1 MLQLDDRRYSGVTRM
16 AETSV
21 ANIRYNLRFVWLIC
35 LVAAMG
41 GLLFGYDW
49 IVVGGAKLFY
59 EAYFDLNTESLQGWG
74 ASSALV
80 GCLFGAVLCG
90 ILSDRFGRKR
100 LLICAGLLF
109 SVSAVGTAAAVTFT
123 HYTIFRIVG
132 GVGIG
137 LASNLSP
144 MYIAEISPAKLRGRL
159 VSINQLTIVI
169 GVLLA
174 QVVNWLISLY
184 DPAELPANATFAQ
197 ILATWN
203 GQTGWRWMFAAE
215 AVPALAFFGLMF
227 LVPESP
233 RWLIK
238 NGKAALAESIL
249 SRVGGPEHARLE
261 AEDIKRTLAAEE
273 IARVNFRDLLEP
285 KLLKVVVIGVA
296 LAVYQQWCG
305 INVIFYYAEDIFQA
319 AGYDV
324 KGMMFSIVITGLV
337 NLVFTFVAIGTVD
350 RFGRKILM
358 LIGSA
363 GLTVTYGL
371 VGLSFHLEKTGFL
384 VVFLTVTAIAFYSL
398 SLAPIVWVLLSE
410 IFPNRIRGAAMSIAV
425 FSLWVGCF
433 TLTYSFPTLNRGLG
447 SASAFWL
454 YGLICAAGFTFVLL
468 VLPETKGKS
477 LEDIERELVD

>member
-1 MLQLDDRRYSGVTRM
+1 MGDASTD
-16 AETSV
+16 SV
-21 ANIRYNLRFVWLIC
+21 RYNMAFVWLIC

-49 IVVGGAKLFY
+49 VVVGGAKLFY
-59 EAYFDLNTESLQGWG
+59 EAYFDLDTESLQGWG
-74 ASSALV
+74 ASSALI
-80 GCLFGAVLCG
+80 GCLIGAILSG
-90 ILSDRFGRKR
+90 ALSDRFGRKR

-109 SVSAVGTAAAVTFT
+109 SVSAIGTAMAWTFSW
-123 HYTIFRIVG
+123 YTLFRIIG

-144 MYIAEISPAKLRGRL
+144 MYIAEISPAKLRGRF

-174 QVVNWLISLY
+174 QVANWLISLY
-184 DPAELPANATFAQ
+184 DPADLPPDPTFAQ

-215 AVPALAFFGLMF
+215 AIPALTFFGLMF
-227 LVPESP
+227 VVPESP

-238 NGKAALAESIL
+238 NGKSALAESIL

-261 AEDIKRTLAAEE
+261 MLDIQKTLASEE
-273 IARVNFRDLLEP
+273 IARVNYRDLFEP
-285 KLLKVVVIGVA
+285 RLLKVILIGVT

-319 AGYDV
+319 AGYNV
-324 KGMMFSIVITGLV
+324 KGVMLNIVITGVVMLF
-337 NLVFTFVAIGTVD
+337 FTFVAIGTVD
-350 RFGRKILM
+350 KFGRKILM

-363 GLTVTYGL
+363 GLTATYGL
-371 VGLSFHLEKTGFL
+371 LGLSFQCDRTGSL
-384 VVFLTVTAIAFYSL
+384 VVLLTVTAVAFYSF

-425 FSLWVGCF
+425 FALWVGCF
-433 TLTYSFPTLNRGLG
+433 TLSYSFPGLNRGLG
-447 SASAFWL
+447 SAWTFWL

>member
-1 MLQLDDRRYSGVTRM
+1 MEKT
-16 AETSV
+16 
-21 ANIRYNLRFVWLIC
+21 RYNMAFMWLIC

-49 IVVGGAKLFY
+49 VVVGGAKVFY
-59 EAYFDLNTESLQGWG
+59 EAYFNLESESLQGWG

-80 GCLFGAVLCG
+80 GCLLGAILSG
-90 ILSDRFGRKR
+90 ALSDRFGRKR

-109 SVSAVGTAAAVTFT
+109 SVSAVGTAMAWTFFW
-123 HYTIFRIVG
+123 YTFFRILG

-144 MYIAEISPAKLRGRL
+144 MYIAEISPAKLRGRF

-174 QVVNWLISLY
+174 QIVNWLISLY
-184 DPAELPANATFAQ
+184 DPAELPLNPTFEQ

-203 GQTGWRWMFAAE
+203 GKIGWRWMFAAE
-215 AVPALAFFGLMF
+215 AIPALAFFGLMF
-227 LVPESP
+227 FVPESP

-238 NGKAALAESIL
+238 NGKNALAESIL
-249 SRVGGPEHARLE
+249 SRVGGAEHAR
-261 AEDIKRTLAAEE
+261 AEMMNIQQTLAAEE
-273 IARVNFRDLLEP
+273 ISRVNFRDLLEP
-285 KLLKVVVIGVA
+285 RLIKVALIGIT

-305 INVIFYYAEDIFQA
+305 INVIFYYAEEIFQA
-319 AGYDV
+319 AGYNV
-324 KGMMFSIVITGLV
+324 KGIMFNIIITGIV
-337 NLVFTFVAIGTVD
+337 NLFFTFVAIGTVD
-350 RFGRKILM
+350 KFGRKILM

-363 GLTVTYGL
+363 GLAGTYGL
-371 VGLSFHLEKTGFL
+371 LGLSFHMEKTGFL
-384 VVFLTVTAIAFYSL
+384 VVFLTVTAIAFYAF

-425 FSLWVGCF
+425 FSLWIGCF
-433 TLTYSFPTLNRGLG
+433 TLSYSFPTLNRSLG
-447 SASAFWL
+447 SAKTFWL

>member
-1 MLQLDDRRYSGVTRM
+1 MGN
-16 AETSV
+16 TSEDSV
-21 ANIRYNLRFVWLIC
+21 RYNMAFVWLIC

-49 IVVGGAKLFY
+49 VVVGGAKMFY
-59 EAYFDLNTESLQGWG
+59 EAYFNLESESLQGWG
-74 ASSALV
+74 ASSALI
-80 GCLFGAVLCG
+80 GCLMGAILSG
-90 ILSDRFGRKR
+90 ALSDRFGRKR

-109 SVSAVGTAAAVTFT
+109 SVSAIGTAMAWTFSW
-123 HYTIFRIVG
+123 YTFFRIIG

-137 LASNLSP
+137 VASNLSP
-144 MYIAEISPAKLRGRL
+144 MYIAEISPAKLRGRF

-184 DPAELPANATFAQ
+184 DPADLPLNPTFAQ

-227 LVPESP
+227 FVPESP

-238 NGKAALAESIL
+238 NGKNALAESIL
-249 SRVGGPEHARLE
+249 SRVGGPEYARTE
-261 AEDIKRTLAAEE
+261 IADIQQTLAAAE

-285 KLLKVVVIGVA
+285 RLLKVILIGVT

-319 AGYDV
+319 AGYNV
-324 KGMMFSIVITGLV
+324 KGVMLNIVITGVVMLF
-337 NLVFTFVAIGTVD
+337 FTFVAIGTVD
-350 RFGRKILM
+350 KFGRKILM

-363 GLTVTYGL
+363 GLTATYVL
-371 VGLSFHLEKTGFL
+371 LGLSFHLNKTGFL
-384 VVFLTVTAIAFYSL
+384 VVFLTVTAIAFYSF

-433 TLTYSFPTLNRGLG
+433 TLSYSFPTLNRSLG
-447 SASAFWL
+447 SARTFWL
-454 YGLICAAGFTFVLL
+454 YGLICAVGFTFVLL

>member
-1 MLQLDDRRYSGVTRM
+1 MEKASTNHTQ
-16 AETSV
+16 
-21 ANIRYNLRFVWLIC
+21 YNLRFVWSIC

-49 IVVGGAKLFY
+49 VVVGGAKLFY
-59 EAYFDLNTESLQGWG
+59 EAYFNLETESLQGWG
-74 ASSALV
+74 ASSALI
-80 GCLFGAVLCG
+80 GCLLGA
-90 ILSDRFGRKR
+90 ILSGAMSDRFGRKR
-100 LLICAGLLF
+100 LLLCSGLLF
-109 SVSAVGTAAAVTFT
+109 SVSAIGTAMAWTFSW
-123 HYTIFRIVG
+123 YTVFRIVG

-144 MYIAEISPAKLRGRL
+144 MYIAEISPAKWRGRF
-159 VSINQLTIVI
+159 VSVNQLTIVI

-174 QVVNWLISLY
+174 QVANWLISLC
-184 DPAELPANATFAQ
+184 DPAELPLNPTFEQ

-203 GQTGWRWMFAAE
+203 GQSGWRWMFAAE
-215 AVPALAFFGLMF
+215 AVPALAFFVLM
-227 LVPESP
+227 LTVPESP

-238 NGKAALAESIL
+238 NGKNDLAESVL
-249 SRVGGPEHARLE
+249 LRVGGPEYARVEML
-261 AEDIKRTLAAEE
+261 DIQQTLAAEE

-285 KLLKVVVIGVA
+285 RLFKVILIGITLA
-296 LAVYQQWCG
+296 LYQQWCG

-319 AGYDV
+319 AGYNV
-324 KGMMFSIVITGLV
+324 KGVMLNIVITGAVMLF
-337 NLVFTFVAIGTVD
+337 FTFVAIGTVD
-350 RFGRKILM
+350 KFGRKILM

-363 GLTVTYGL
+363 GLTVTYAL
-371 VGLSFHLEKTGFL
+371 VGISFYLDKTGFV
-384 VVFLTVTAIAFYSL
+384 VVFLTVTAIAFYSF

-433 TLTYSFPTLNRGLG
+433 TLSYSFPALNRTMG
-447 SASAFWL
+447 SASTFWL

-477 LEDIERELVD
+477 LEDIERDLVD

>member
-1 MLQLDDRRYSGVTRM
+1 MENIS
-16 AETSV
+16 
-21 ANIRYNLRFVWLIC
+21 ANHTRYNLRFLWSIC

-49 IVVGGAKLFY
+49 VVVGGAKLFY
-59 EAYFDLNTESLQGWG
+59 EAYFNLETESLQGWG
-74 ASSALV
+74 ASSALI
-80 GCLFGAVLCG
+80 GCLLGAIISG
-90 ILSDRFGRKR
+90 ALSDRFGRKR
-100 LLICAGLLF
+100 LLICSGLLF
-109 SVSAVGTAAAVTFT
+109 TVSAIGTAMAWSFSWYTF
-123 HYTIFRIVG
+123 FRIIG

-144 MYIAEISPAKLRGRL
+144 MYIAEISPARLRGRF

-174 QVVNWLISLY
+174 QVVNWMISLH
-184 DPAELPANATFAQ
+184 DPADLPLNPTFQQ

-215 AVPALAFFGLMF
+215 AIPALAFFALM
-227 LVPESP
+227 LTVPESP

-238 NGKAALAESIL
+238 NGKNALAESIL
-249 SRVGGPEHARLE
+249 SRVGGPEYARIEIL
-261 AEDIKRTLAAEE
+261 DIQQTLAAEE

-285 KLLKVVVIGVA
+285 RLFKVILIGVT
-296 LAVYQQWCG
+296 LAVFQQWCG

-319 AGYDV
+319 AGYNV
-324 KGMMFSIVITGLV
+324 KGVMLNIVITGVVMLF
-337 NLVFTFVAIGTVD
+337 FTFVAIGTVD
-350 RFGRKILM
+350 KFGRKILM
-358 LIGSA
+358 LIGAA
-363 GLTVTYGL
+363 GLTLTYGL
-371 VGLSFHLEKTGFL
+371 VGLSFHLDKTGFV
-384 VVFLTVTAIAFYSL
+384 VVFLTITAIAFYSF

-433 TLTYSFPTLNRGLG
+433 TLSYSFPSLNRSLG
-447 SASAFWL
+447 SAKTFWL
-454 YGLICAAGFTFVLL
+454 YGLICAAGFIFVLL

-477 LEDIERELVD
+477 LEDIERDLVD

>member
-1 MLQLDDRRYSGVTRM
+1 MEDVSTGHTRC
-16 AETSV
+16 
-21 ANIRYNLRFVWLIC
+21 NLAFVWSIC

-49 IVVGGAKLFY
+49 VVVGGAKLFY
-59 EAYFDLNTESLQGWG
+59 EAYFDLETESLQGWG
-74 ASSALV
+74 ASSALI
-80 GCLFGAVLCG
+80 GCLLGAILSGV
-90 ILSDRFGRKR
+90 LSDRFGRKR
-100 LLICAGLLF
+100 LLICSGLLF
-109 SVSAVGTAAAVTFT
+109 SISATGTAIAWTFSW
-123 HYTIFRIVG
+123 YTLFRIIG

-144 MYIAEISPAKLRGRL
+144 MYIAEISPARWRGRF

-174 QVVNWLISLY
+174 QVINWIISLH
-184 DPAELPANATFAQ
+184 DPAELPLNPTFEQ

-203 GQTGWRWMFAAE
+203 GQSGWRWMFAAE
-215 AVPALAFFGLMF
+215 AIPALAFFVLM
-227 LVPESP
+227 LTVPESP

-238 NGKAALAESIL
+238 NGQDTLAEAIL
-249 SRVGGPEHARLE
+249 TRVGGPEYARLE
-261 AEDIKRTLAAEE
+261 MLDIRQTLAAEE
-273 IARVNFRDLLEP
+273 IARVNFRDLLESR
-285 KLLKVVVIGVA
+285 LFKVILIGVT

-319 AGYDV
+319 AGYNV
-324 KGMMFSIVITGLV
+324 KGVMLNIVITGAVMLF
-337 NLVFTFVAIGTVD
+337 FTFVAIGTVD
-350 RFGRKILM
+350 KFGRKILM
-358 LIGSA
+358 LIGSV

-371 VGLSFHLEKTGFL
+371 VGMSFHLDKTGFL
-384 VVFLTVTAIAFYSL
+384 VVFLTVTAIAFYSF

-425 FSLWVGCF
+425 FSLWAGCF
-433 TLTYSFPTLNRGLG
+433 TLSYSFPSLHGRLG
-447 SASAFWL
+447 SARTFWL
-454 YGLICAAGFTFVLL
+454 YGLICAAGFVFVLL

>member
-1 MLQLDDRRYSGVTRM
+1 MEDVSTNDT
-16 AETSV
+16 
-21 ANIRYNLRFVWLIC
+21 RYNLAFVWLIC

-49 IVVGGAKLFY
+49 VVVGGAKLFY
-59 EAYFDLNTESLQGWG
+59 EAYFNLDSESLQGWG
-74 ASSALV
+74 ASSALI
-80 GCLFGAVLCG
+80 GCLLGAILSG
-90 ILSDRFGRKR
+90 ALSDRFGRKR

-109 SVSAVGTAAAVTFT
+109 SVSALGTSLAWTFSW
-123 HYTIFRIVG
+123 YTFFRIIG

-144 MYIAEISPAKLRGRL
+144 MYIAEISPARLRGRF

-184 DPAELPANATFAQ
+184 DPADLPLDPSFAQ

-227 LVPESP
+227 IVPESP

-238 NGKAALAESIL
+238 NGKNALAESVL
-249 SRVGGPEHARLE
+249 SRVGGPQYAR
-261 AEDIKRTLAAEE
+261 AEIADIRQTLAAEE

-285 KLLKVVVIGVA
+285 RLLKVILIGVTLA
-296 LAVYQQWCG
+296 LYQQWCG

-319 AGYDV
+319 AGYNV
-324 KGMMFSIVITGLV
+324 KGVMLNIVITGVVMLF
-337 NLVFTFVAIGTVD
+337 FTFVAIGTVD
-350 RFGRKILM
+350 KFGRKILM

-363 GLTVTYGL
+363 GLAGTYGL
-371 VGLSFHLEKTGFL
+371 VGLSFHLDKTGFI
-384 VVFLTVTAIAFYSL
+384 VVFLTVTAIAFYSF

-433 TLTYSFPTLNRGLG
+433 TLSYSFPTLNRSLG
-447 SASAFWL
+447 SAWTFWL
-454 YGLICAAGFTFVLL
+454 YGLICAAGFVFVFL

-477 LEDIERELVD
+477 LEDIERDLVD

>member
-1 MLQLDDRRYSGVTRM
+1 MGN
-16 AETSV
+16 TSEDSV
-21 ANIRYNLRFVWLIC
+21 RYNMAFVWLIC

-49 IVVGGAKLFY
+49 VVVGGAKMFY
-59 EAYFDLNTESLQGWG
+59 EAYFNLESESLQGWG
-74 ASSALV
+74 ASSALI
-80 GCLFGAVLCG
+80 GCLMGAILSG
-90 ILSDRFGRKR
+90 ALSDRFGRKR

-109 SVSAVGTAAAVTFT
+109 SVSAIGTAMAWTFSW
-123 HYTIFRIVG
+123 YTFFRIIG

-137 LASNLSP
+137 VASNLSP
-144 MYIAEISPAKLRGRL
+144 MYIAEISPAKLRGRF

-184 DPAELPANATFAQ
+184 DPADLPLNPTFAQ

-227 LVPESP
+227 FVPESP

-238 NGKAALAESIL
+238 NGKNTLAESIL
-249 SRVGGPEHARLE
+249 SRVGGPEYARTE
-261 AEDIKRTLAAEE
+261 IADIQQTLAAAE

-285 KLLKVVVIGVA
+285 RLLKVILIGVT

-319 AGYDV
+319 AGYNV
-324 KGMMFSIVITGLV
+324 KGVMLNIVITGVVMLF
-337 NLVFTFVAIGTVD
+337 FTFVAIGTVD
-350 RFGRKILM
+350 KFGRKILM

-363 GLTVTYGL
+363 GLTATYVL
-371 VGLSFHLEKTGFL
+371 LGLSFHLNKTGFL
-384 VVFLTVTAIAFYSL
+384 VVFLTVTAIAFYSF

-433 TLTYSFPTLNRGLG
+433 TLSYSFPTLNRSLG
-447 SASAFWL
+447 SARTFWL

>member
-1 MLQLDDRRYSGVTRM
+1 MENIS
-16 AETSV
+16 
-21 ANIRYNLRFVWLIC
+21 ANHTRYNLTFLWSIC
-35 LVAAMG
+35 LVVAMG

-49 IVVGGAKLFY
+49 VVVGGAKLFY
-59 EAYFDLNTESLQGWG
+59 EAYFDLETESLQGWG

-80 GCLFGAVLCG
+80 GCLLGAILSG
-90 ILSDRFGRKR
+90 ALSDRFGRKR
-100 LLICAGLLF
+100 LLICSGFLF
-109 SVSAVGTAAAVTFT
+109 SISAIGTAMAWTFSW
-123 HYTIFRIVG
+123 YTFFRIIG

-144 MYIAEISPAKLRGRL
+144 MYIAEISPARLRGRF

-174 QVVNWLISLY
+174 QVVNWMISLY
-184 DPAELPANATFAQ
+184 DPADLSLNPTFGQ

-203 GQTGWRWMFAAE
+203 GQIGWRWMFAAE
-215 AVPALAFFGLMF
+215 AIPALAFFVLM
-227 LVPESP
+227 LTVPESP

-238 NGKAALAESIL
+238 NGKDTLAESIL
-249 SRVGGPEHARLE
+249 SRVGGPEYARLE
-261 AEDIKRTLAAEE
+261 MLDIQQTLAAEE
-273 IARVNFRDLLEP
+273 IARVYFRDLLEP
-285 KLLKVVVIGVA
+285 RLLKVILIGVT
-296 LAVYQQWCG
+296 LAVFQQWCG

-319 AGYDV
+319 AGYNI
-324 KGMMFSIVITGLV
+324 KGVMLNIVITGAVMLF
-337 NLVFTFVAIGTVD
+337 FTFVAIGTVD
-350 RFGRKILM
+350 KFGRKILM

-371 VGLSFHLEKTGFL
+371 VGISFHLDKTGFL
-384 VVFLTVTAIAFYSL
+384 VVFLTVTAIAFYSF

-433 TLTYSFPTLNRGLG
+433 TLSYSFPTLNRGLG
-447 SASAFWL
+447 SAWTFWL
-454 YGLICAAGFTFVLL
+454 YGLVCAAGFMFVLL

-477 LEDIERELVD
+477 LEDIERDLVN

>member
-1 MLQLDDRRYSGVTRM
+1 MGN
-16 AETSV
+16 TSLENV
-21 ANIRYNLRFVWLIC
+21 RYNMAFIWLIC

-49 IVVGGAKLFY
+49 VVVGGAKIFY
-59 EAYFDLNTESLQGWG
+59 EAYFNLESESLQGWG
-74 ASSALV
+74 ASSALI
-80 GCLFGAVLCG
+80 GCLLGA
-90 ILSDRFGRKR
+90 ILSGAMSDRFGRKR
-100 LLICAGLLF
+100 LLICAGFLF
-109 SVSAVGTAAAVTFT
+109 SVSAIGTAMAWTFSW
-123 HYTIFRIVG
+123 YTFFRIIG

-144 MYIAEISPAKLRGRL
+144 MYIAEISPAKLRGRF

-174 QVVNWLISLY
+174 QIVNWLISLY
-184 DPAELPANATFAQ
+184 DPADLPPDPTFGQ

-227 LVPESP
+227 FVPESP

-238 NGKAALAESIL
+238 NGKNALAESIL
-249 SRVGGPEHARLE
+249 SRVGGPEHARSEIL
-261 AEDIKRTLAAEE
+261 DIQQTLATEE
-273 IARVNFRDLLEP
+273 IAHVNFRDLLEP
-285 KLLKVVVIGVA
+285 RLIKVILIGIT

-305 INVIFYYAEDIFQA
+305 INVIFYYAEEIFQA
-319 AGYDV
+319 AGYNV
-324 KGMMFSIVITGLV
+324 KGVMFNIIITGVV
-337 NLVFTFVAIGTVD
+337 NLFFTFVAISTVD
-350 RFGRKILM
+350 KFGRKILM

-363 GLTVTYGL
+363 GLTATYVL
-371 VGLSFHLEKTGFL
+371 LGLSFHLNKTGFL
-384 VVFLTVTAIAFYSL
+384 VVFLTVTAIAFYSF

-410 IFPNRIRGAAMSIAV
+410 IFPNRIRGAAMSITV

-433 TLTYSFPTLNRGLG
+433 TLSYSFPTLNRSLG
-447 SASAFWL
+447 SARTFWL

>member
-1 MLQLDDRRYSGVTRM
+1 MEKASTNHTQ
-16 AETSV
+16 
-21 ANIRYNLRFVWLIC
+21 YNLRFVWSIC

-49 IVVGGAKLFY
+49 VVVGGAKLFY
-59 EAYFDLNTESLQGWG
+59 EAYFNLETESLQGWG
-74 ASSALV
+74 ASSALI
-80 GCLFGAVLCG
+80 GCLLGA
-90 ILSDRFGRKR
+90 ILSGAMSDRFGRKR
-100 LLICAGLLF
+100 LLLCSGLLF
-109 SVSAVGTAAAVTFT
+109 SVSAIGTAMAWTFSW
-123 HYTIFRIVG
+123 YTVFRIVG

-144 MYIAEISPAKLRGRL
+144 MYIAEISPAKWRGRF
-159 VSINQLTIVI
+159 VSVNQLTIVI

-174 QVVNWLISLY
+174 QVANWLISLC
-184 DPAELPANATFAQ
+184 DPAELPLNPTFEQ

-203 GQTGWRWMFAAE
+203 GQSGWRWMFAAE
-215 AVPALAFFGLMF
+215 AVPALAFFVLM
-227 LVPESP
+227 LTVPESP

-238 NGKAALAESIL
+238 NGKNDLAESVL
-249 SRVGGPEHARLE
+249 SRVGGPEYARVEML
-261 AEDIKRTLAAEE
+261 DIQQTLAAEE

-285 KLLKVVVIGVA
+285 RLFKVILIGITLA
-296 LAVYQQWCG
+296 LYQQWCG

-319 AGYDV
+319 AGYNV
-324 KGMMFSIVITGLV
+324 KGVMLNIVITGAVMLF
-337 NLVFTFVAIGTVD
+337 FTFVAIGTVD
-350 RFGRKILM
+350 KFGRKILM

-363 GLTVTYGL
+363 GLTVTYAL
-371 VGLSFHLEKTGFL
+371 VGISFYLDKTGFV
-384 VVFLTVTAIAFYSL
+384 VVFLTVTAIAFYSF

-433 TLTYSFPTLNRGLG
+433 TLSYSFPALNRTMG
-447 SASAFWL
+447 SASTFWL

-477 LEDIERELVD
+477 LEDIERDLVD

>member
-1 MLQLDDRRYSGVTRM
+1 MENIPENDTRYHLG
-16 AETSV
+16 
-21 ANIRYNLRFVWLIC
+21 FVWLIC

-49 IVVGGAKLFY
+49 VVVGGAKLFY
-59 EAYFDLNTESLQGWG
+59 EAYFDLDSESLQGWG
-74 ASSALV
+74 ASSALI
-80 GCLFGAVLCG
+80 GCLLGAILSG
-90 ILSDRFGRKR
+90 ALSDRFGRKR

-109 SVSAVGTAAAVTFT
+109 SVSALGTALAWTFSW
-123 HYTIFRIVG
+123 YTLFRIIG

-144 MYIAEISPAKLRGRL
+144 MYIAEISPAKLRGRF

-184 DPAELPANATFAQ
+184 DPADLPPDPSFAQ

-227 LVPESP
+227 IVPESP

-238 NGKAALAESIL
+238 NGKNALAESVL
-249 SRVGGPEHARLE
+249 SRVGGPQYAR
-261 AEDIKRTLAAEE
+261 AEMLDIQRTLAAEE
-273 IARVNFRDLLEP
+273 IARVNFRDLLQP
-285 KLLKVVVIGVA
+285 RLLKVILIGVT

-319 AGYDV
+319 AGYNV
-324 KGMMFSIVITGLV
+324 KGVMLNIVITGVVMLF
-337 NLVFTFVAIGTVD
+337 FTFVAIGTVD
-350 RFGRKILM
+350 KFGRKILM

-363 GLTVTYGL
+363 GLAGTYGL
-371 VGLSFHLEKTGFL
+371 VGLSFHLDKTGFI
-384 VVFLTVTAIAFYSL
+384 VVFLTVTAIAFYSF

-433 TLTYSFPTLNRGLG
+433 TLSYSFPTLNRSLG
-447 SASAFWL
+447 SAKTFWL
-454 YGLICAAGFTFVLL
+454 YGLICAAGFAFVLL

-477 LEDIERELVD
+477 LEDIERQLVD

>member
-1 MLQLDDRRYSGVTRM
+1 M
-16 AETSV
+16 AF
-21 ANIRYNLRFVWLIC
+21 IWLIC

-49 IVVGGAKLFY
+49 VVVGGAKMFY
-59 EAYFDLNTESLQGWG
+59 EAYFNLESESLQGWG
-74 ASSALV
+74 ASSALI
-80 GCLFGAVLCG
+80 GCLMGAILSGV
-90 ILSDRFGRKR
+90 LSDRFGRKR

-109 SVSAVGTAAAVTFT
+109 SVSAIGTAMAWTFSW
-123 HYTIFRIVG
+123 YTLFRIIG

-144 MYIAEISPAKLRGRL
+144 MYIAEISPARLRGRF

-184 DPAELPANATFAQ
+184 DPADLPLDPTFAQ

-227 LVPESP
+227 FVPESP

-238 NGKAALAESIL
+238 NGKKALAESIL
-249 SRVGGPEHARLE
+249 SRVGGLEYAR
-261 AEDIKRTLAAEE
+261 AEIMDIQQTLAAEE

-285 KLLKVVVIGVA
+285 RLLKVILIGVT

-319 AGYDV
+319 AGYNV
-324 KGMMFSIVITGLV
+324 KGVMLNIVITGVVMLF
-337 NLVFTFVAIGTVD
+337 FTFVAIGTVD
-350 RFGRKILM
+350 KFGRKILM

-363 GLTVTYGL
+363 GLTATYVL
-371 VGLSFHLEKTGFL
+371 LGLSFHLNKTGFL
-384 VVFLTVTAIAFYSL
+384 VVFLTVTAIAFYSF

-433 TLTYSFPTLNRGLG
+433 TLSYSFPTLNRSLG
-447 SASAFWL
+447 SARTFWL
-454 YGLICAAGFTFVLL
+454 YGLICVAGFTFVLL

>member
-1 MLQLDDRRYSGVTRM
+1 MENNHT
-16 AETSV
+16 
-21 ANIRYNLRFVWLIC
+21 RYNLRFVWSIC

-49 IVVGGAKLFY
+49 VVVGGAKLFY
-59 EAYFDLNTESLQGWG
+59 EAYFNLETESLQGWG
-74 ASSALV
+74 ASSALI
-80 GCLFGAVLCG
+80 GCLLGAILSG
-90 ILSDRFGRKR
+90 ALSDRFGRKR
-100 LLICAGLLF
+100 LLICSGLLF
-109 SVSAVGTAAAVTFT
+109 SVSAIGTAMAWTFSW
-123 HYTIFRIVG
+123 YTFFRIIG

-144 MYIAEISPAKLRGRL
+144 MYIAEISPARWRGRF
-159 VSINQLTIVI
+159 VSVNQLTIVI

-174 QVVNWLISLY
+174 QVANWMICLH
-184 DPAELPANATFAQ
+184 DPTELPLNPTFEQ

-203 GQTGWRWMFAAE
+203 GQSGWRWMFAAE
-215 AVPALAFFGLMF
+215 AVPALAFFVLM
-227 LVPESP
+227 LTVPESP

-238 NGKAALAESIL
+238 GGQDALAESIL
-249 SRVGGPEHARLE
+249 TRVGGPEYARLE
-261 AEDIKRTLAAEE
+261 MLDIHRTLAAEE

-285 KLLKVVVIGVA
+285 RLFKVILIGVI

-319 AGYDV
+319 AGYNV
-324 KGMMFSIVITGLV
+324 KGVMLNIVITGAVMLF
-337 NLVFTFVAIGTVD
+337 FTFVAIGTVD
-350 RFGRKILM
+350 KFGRKILM

-371 VGLSFHLEKTGFL
+371 VGMSFHLDKTGFL
-384 VVFLTVTAIAFYSL
+384 VIFLTVTAIAFYSF

-425 FSLWVGCF
+425 FSLWAGCF
-433 TLTYSFPTLNRGLG
+433 TLSYSFPALNRGLG
-447 SASAFWL
+447 SAWTFWL
-454 YGLICAAGFTFVLL
+454 YGLICAAGFIFVLL

-477 LEDIERELVD
+477 LEDIERDLVD

>member
-1 MLQLDDRRYSGVTRM
+1 MEDISTNH
-16 AETSV
+16 T
-21 ANIRYNLRFVWLIC
+21 RYNLAFVWSIC

-49 IVVGGAKLFY
+49 VVVGGAKLFY
-59 EAYFDLNTESLQGWG
+59 EAYFNLETESLQGWG
-74 ASSALV
+74 ASSALI
-80 GCLFGAVLCG
+80 GCLLGAILSGV
-90 ILSDRFGRKR
+90 LSDRFGRKR
-100 LLICAGLLF
+100 LLICSGLLF
-109 SVSAVGTAAAVTFT
+109 SVSAIGTAMAWTFSW
-123 HYTIFRIVG
+123 YTFFRIIG

-144 MYIAEISPAKLRGRL
+144 MYIAEISPARWRGRF

-174 QVVNWLISLY
+174 QVANWLISLH
-184 DPAELPANATFAQ
+184 DPADLPLNPTFEQ

-203 GQTGWRWMFAAE
+203 GQSGWRWMFAAE
-215 AVPALAFFGLMF
+215 AVPALAFFVLM
-227 LVPESP
+227 LTVPESP

-238 NGKAALAESIL
+238 NGQDALAESIL
-249 SRVGGPEHARLE
+249 TRVGGPEYARLE
-261 AEDIKRTLAAEE
+261 MLDIHQTLAAEE
-273 IARVNFRDLLEP
+273 IAKVNFRDLLEP
-285 KLLKVVVIGVA
+285 RLFKVILIGVI

-319 AGYDV
+319 AGYNV
-324 KGMMFSIVITGLV
+324 KGVMLNIVITGAVMLF
-337 NLVFTFVAIGTVD
+337 FTFVAIGTVD
-350 RFGRKILM
+350 KFGRKILM

-371 VGLSFHLEKTGFL
+371 VGISFHLDKTGFL
-384 VVFLTVTAIAFYSL
+384 VVFLTVTAVAFYSF

-433 TLTYSFPTLNRGLG
+433 TLSYSFPALNRGLG
-447 SASAFWL
+447 SAWTFWL
-454 YGLICAAGFTFVLL
+454 YGLICAVGFIFVLL

-477 LEDIERELVD
+477 LEDIERDLVD

>member
-1 MLQLDDRRYSGVTRM
+1 M
-16 AETSV
+16 
-21 ANIRYNLRFVWLIC
+21 RFIWPIC

-49 IVVGGAKLFY
+49 VVVGGAKVFY
-59 EAYFDLNTESLQGWG
+59 EAYFGLDTESLQGWG
-74 ASSALV
+74 ASSALI
-80 GCLFGAVLCG
+80 GCLLGAVLSG

-109 SVSAVGTAAAVTFT
+109 SVSAIGTAAAVTFT
-123 HYTIFRIVG
+123 MYTAFRIVG

-144 MYIAEISPAKLRGRL
+144 MYIAEIAPAKLRGRL
-159 VSINQLTIVI
+159 VSVNQLTIVI

-174 QVVNWLISLY
+174 QIVNWLISLH
-184 DPAELPANATFAQ
+184 DPADLPVNPTFAQ
-197 ILATWN
+197 ILETWS
-203 GQTGWRWMFAAE
+203 GQVGWRWMFAAE
-215 AVPALAFFGLMF
+215 VIPALAFFGLMF

-238 NGKAALAESIL
+238 NGKDALAASVL
-249 SRVGGPEHARLE
+249 ARVGGVEHARLE
-261 AEDIKRTLAAEE
+261 AQDIKRTLAAEE
-273 IARVNFRDLLEP
+273 ISRVNFRDLLEP
-285 KLLKVVVIGVA
+285 RLLKVIVIGVT

-324 KGMMFSIVITGLV
+324 KGMMLSIVITGLV
-337 NLVFTFVAIGTVD
+337 NLFFTFVAIATVD

-363 GLTVTYGL
+363 GLALTYAL
-371 VGLSFHLEKTGFL
+371 VGVSFHLERTGFV
-384 VVFLTVTAIAFYSL
+384 VVFLTVTAIAFYAL

-433 TLTYSFPTLNRGLG
+433 TLTYSFPTLNERLG
-447 SASAFWL
+447 SARTFWV
-454 YGLICAAGFTFVLL
+454 YGLICAAGFTFVLF

-477 LEDIERELVD
+477 LEAIERELVD

>member
-1 MLQLDDRRYSGVTRM
+1 MGN
-16 AETSV
+16 TSEDSV
-21 ANIRYNLRFVWLIC
+21 RYNMAFVWLIC

-49 IVVGGAKLFY
+49 VVVGGAKMFY
-59 EAYFDLNTESLQGWG
+59 EAYFNLESESLQGWG
-74 ASSALV
+74 ASSALI
-80 GCLFGAVLCG
+80 GCLMGAILSG
-90 ILSDRFGRKR
+90 ALSDRFGRKR

-109 SVSAVGTAAAVTFT
+109 SVSAIGTAMAWTFSW
-123 HYTIFRIVG
+123 YTFFRIIG

-137 LASNLSP
+137 VASNLSP
-144 MYIAEISPAKLRGRL
+144 MYIAEISPAKLRGRF

-184 DPAELPANATFAQ
+184 DPADLPLNPTFAQ

-227 LVPESP
+227 FVPESP

-238 NGKAALAESIL
+238 NGKNTLAESIL
-249 SRVGGPEHARLE
+249 SRVGGPEYARTE
-261 AEDIKRTLAAEE
+261 IADIQQTLAAAE

-285 KLLKVVVIGVA
+285 RLLKVILIGVT

-319 AGYDV
+319 AGYNV
-324 KGMMFSIVITGLV
+324 KGVMLNIVITGVVMLF
-337 NLVFTFVAIGTVD
+337 FTFVAIGTVD
-350 RFGRKILM
+350 KFGRKILM

-363 GLTVTYGL
+363 GLTATYVL
-371 VGLSFHLEKTGFL
+371 LGLSFHLNKTGFL
-384 VVFLTVTAIAFYSL
+384 VVFLTVTAIAFYSF

-433 TLTYSFPTLNRGLG
+433 TLSYSFPTLNRSLG
-447 SASAFWL
+447 SARTFWL
-454 YGLICAAGFTFVLL
+454 YGLICAVGFTFVLL

>member
-1 MLQLDDRRYSGVTRM
+1 
-16 AETSV
+16 
-21 ANIRYNLRFVWLIC
+21 
-35 LVAAMG
+35 MG

-49 IVVGGAKLFY
+49 VVVGGAKLFY
-59 EAYFDLNTESLQGWG
+59 EAYFNLETESLQGWG

-80 GCLFGAVLCG
+80 GCLLGAILSG
-90 ILSDRFGRKR
+90 ALSDRFGRRR
-100 LLICAGLLF
+100 LLICSGLLF
-109 SVSAVGTAAAVTFT
+109 SVSAIGTALAWTFSW
-123 HYTIFRIVG
+123 YTVFRIIG

-144 MYIAEISPAKLRGRL
+144 MYIAEISPARWRGRF
-159 VSINQLTIVI
+159 VSVNQLTIVI

-174 QVVNWLISLY
+174 QVANWLISLY
-184 DPAELPANATFAQ
+184 DPAELPLNPTFEQ

-203 GQTGWRWMFAAE
+203 GQRGWRWMFAAE
-215 AVPALAFFGLMF
+215 AVPALAFFALM
-227 LVPESP
+227 LTVPESP

-238 NGKAALAESIL
+238 NGKDALAESVL

-261 AEDIKRTLAAEE
+261 IFDIKQTLAAEE
-273 IARVNFRDLLEP
+273 IARVNFRDLFEP
-285 KLLKVVVIGVA
+285 RLLKVVLIGVI

-319 AGYDV
+319 AGYNV
-324 KGMMFSIVITGLV
+324 KGVMLNIVITGAVMLF
-337 NLVFTFVAIGTVD
+337 FTFVAIGTVD
-350 RFGRKILM
+350 KFGRRILM

-363 GLTVTYGL
+363 GLTVTYAL
-371 VGLSFHLEKTGFL
+371 VGISFHLEKTGFL
-384 VVFLTVTAIAFYSL
+384 VVFLTVTAISFYSF

-433 TLTYSFPTLNRGLG
+433 TLSYSFPTLNRSLG
-447 SASAFWL
+447 SARTFWL
-454 YGLICAAGFTFVLL
+454 YGLICAAGFIFVLL

-477 LEDIERELVD
+477 LEDIERDLVD

>member
-1 MLQLDDRRYSGVTRM
+1 M
-16 AETSV
+16 ENTSI
-21 ANIRYNLRFVWLIC
+21 NHTRYNTRFLWSIC

-49 IVVGGAKLFY
+49 VVVGGARLFY
-59 EAYFDLNTESLQGWG
+59 EAYFNLETESLKGWG
-74 ASSALV
+74 TSSALT
-80 GCLFGAVLCG
+80 GCLLGAIISG
-90 ILSDRFGRKR
+90 ALSDRFGRKR
-100 LLICAGLLF
+100 LLICSGLLF
-109 SVSAVGTAAAVTFT
+109 SVSAVGTAMASTFSW
-123 HYTIFRIVG
+123 YTWFRIIG

-144 MYIAEISPAKLRGRL
+144 MYIAEISPARLRGRF
-159 VSINQLTIVI
+159 VSVNQLTIVI

-174 QVVNWLISLY
+174 QVANWLISLY
-184 DPAELPANATFAQ
+184 DPAELPLNPTFEQ

-203 GQTGWRWMFAAE
+203 GQRGWRWMFAAE
-215 AVPALAFFGLMF
+215 AVPALAFFALM
-227 LVPESP
+227 LIVPESP

-238 NGKAALAESIL
+238 NGRDDLAESTL
-249 SRVGGPEHARLE
+249 SRVAGPEYARLE
-261 AEDIKRTLAAEE
+261 MLDIKRTLAAEE

-285 KLLKVVVIGVA
+285 RLLKVLLIGVT

-305 INVIFYYAEDIFQA
+305 INVIYYYAGDIFQA

-324 KGMMFSIVITGLV
+324 KGVMLNIVITGAVTLF
-337 NLVFTFVAIGTVD
+337 FTFVAIGTVD
-350 RFGRKILM
+350 KFGRKILM

-363 GLTVTYGL
+363 GLTVTYAL
-371 VGLSFHLEKTGFL
+371 VGISFYLDKTGFV
-384 VVFLTVTAIAFYSL
+384 VVFLTVTAIAFYSF

-433 TLTYSFPTLNRGLG
+433 TLSYSFPALNRALG
-447 SASAFWL
+447 SARTFWL

-477 LEDIERELVD
+477 LEDIERDLVD

>member
-1 MLQLDDRRYSGVTRM
+1 MGNTSTNHTRY
-16 AETSV
+16 
-21 ANIRYNLRFVWLIC
+21 NIRFLWSIC

-49 IVVGGAKLFY
+49 VVVGGAKLFY
-59 EAYFDLNTESLQGWG
+59 EAYFNLETESLQGWG

-80 GCLFGAVLCG
+80 GCLLGAILSG
-90 ILSDRFGRKR
+90 ALSDRFGRRR
-100 LLICAGLLF
+100 LLICSGLLF
-109 SVSAVGTAAAVTFT
+109 SVSAIGTALAWTFSW
-123 HYTIFRIVG
+123 YTVFRIIG

-144 MYIAEISPAKLRGRL
+144 MYIAEISPARWRGRF
-159 VSINQLTIVI
+159 VSVNQLTIVI

-174 QVVNWLISLY
+174 QVANWLISLY
-184 DPAELPANATFAQ
+184 DPAELPLNPTFEQ

-203 GQTGWRWMFAAE
+203 GQRGWRWMFAAE
-215 AVPALAFFGLMF
+215 AVPALAFFALM
-227 LVPESP
+227 LTVPESP

-238 NGKAALAESIL
+238 NGKDALAESVL

-261 AEDIKRTLAAEE
+261 IFDIKQTLAAEE
-273 IARVNFRDLLEP
+273 IARVNFRDLFEP
-285 KLLKVVVIGVA
+285 RLLKVVLIGVI

-319 AGYDV
+319 AGYNV
-324 KGMMFSIVITGLV
+324 KGVMLNIVITGAVMLF
-337 NLVFTFVAIGTVD
+337 FTFVAIGTVD
-350 RFGRKILM
+350 KFGRRILM

-363 GLTVTYGL
+363 GLTVTYAL
-371 VGLSFHLEKTGFL
+371 VGISFHLEKTGFL
-384 VVFLTVTAIAFYSL
+384 VVFLTVTAISFYSF

-433 TLTYSFPTLNRGLG
+433 TLSYSFPTLNRSLG
-447 SASAFWL
+447 SARTFWL
-454 YGLICAAGFTFVLL
+454 YGLICAAGFIFVLL

-477 LEDIERELVD
+477 LEDIERDLVD

>member
-1 MLQLDDRRYSGVTRM
+1 MGN
-16 AETSV
+16 TSV
-21 ANIRYNLRFVWLIC
+21 ENVRYNMAFIWLIC

-49 IVVGGAKLFY
+49 VVVGGAKVFY
-59 EAYFDLNTESLQGWG
+59 EAYFNLDTESLQGWG
-74 ASSALV
+74 VSSALI
-80 GCLFGAVLCG
+80 GCLLGAILSG
-90 ILSDRFGRKR
+90 ALSDRFGRKR
-100 LLICAGLLF
+100 LLICSGFLF
-109 SVSAVGTAAAVTFT
+109 SISAVGTAIAWTFSW
-123 HYTIFRIVG
+123 YTFFRIIG

-144 MYIAEISPAKLRGRL
+144 MYIAEISPAKLRGRF

-174 QVVNWLISLY
+174 QIVNWLISLY
-184 DPAELPANATFAQ
+184 DPADLPTDPTFAQ

-227 LVPESP
+227 FVPESP

-238 NGKAALAESIL
+238 NGKNALAESIL
-249 SRVGGPEHARLE
+249 SRVGGAEYARSEIL
-261 AEDIKRTLAAEE
+261 DIQQTLAAEE

-285 KLLKVVVIGVA
+285 RLIKVILIGIT

-305 INVIFYYAEDIFQA
+305 INVIFYYAEEIFQA
-319 AGYDV
+319 AGYNV
-324 KGMMFSIVITGLV
+324 KGIMLNIIITGVV
-337 NLVFTFVAIGTVD
+337 NLFFTFVAIGTVD
-350 RFGRKILM
+350 KFGRKILM

-363 GLTVTYGL
+363 GLTATYVL
-371 VGLSFHLEKTGFL
+371 LGLSFHLNKTGSL
-384 VVFLTVTAIAFYSL
+384 VVFLTVTAIAFYSF

-433 TLTYSFPTLNRGLG
+433 TLSYSFPTLNRSLG
-447 SASAFWL
+447 SARTFWL